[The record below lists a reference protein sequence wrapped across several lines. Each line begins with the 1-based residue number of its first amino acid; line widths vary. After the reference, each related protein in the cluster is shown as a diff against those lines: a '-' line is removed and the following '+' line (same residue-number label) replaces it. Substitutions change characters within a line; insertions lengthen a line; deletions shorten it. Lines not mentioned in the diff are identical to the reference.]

1 MSARERVLT
10 RIKDALR
17 DVPAVSTEE
26 TLEQSYATAVDRS
39 YHRQDNSDREQIIED
54 FVERV
59 TEYKATV
66 RRVSEAELAA
76 KISET
81 LAGRGVQRL
90 VVPTDLPHAWQP
102 TDLTLLTDSGN
113 LSYDELGES
122 DGVLT
127 GCAVGIAQ
135 TGTIVMDHSTAQG
148 RRAISLV
155 PDYHLCI
162 VGEDQ
167 IVGLVPEGIEAL
179 TPAIRNGRPITFI
192 SGPSATSDIEL
203 NRVEGVHGPRTL
215 DVLVVG

>member
-1 MSARERVLT
+1 SDL
-10 RIKDALR
+10 
-17 DVPAVSTEE
+17 PTEE
-26 TLEQSYATAVDRS
+26 TRAESYATAIDRS
-39 YHRQDNSDREQIIED
+39 YRHRDDRDREQIIHD
-54 FVERV
+54 FIERV

-66 RRVSEAELAA
+66 RRVREAELAT

-90 VVPTDLPHAWQP
+90 VVPIDLPTAWQP
-102 TDLTLLTDSGN
+102 TEITLLTDSGD
-113 LSYDELGES
+113 LSYDTLGAS

-162 VGEDQ
+162 VREDQ
-167 IVGLVPEGIEAL
+167 IVGLVPEGIDAL
-179 TPAIRNGRPITFI
+179 TPAVRNGRPITFI

-215 DVLVVG
+215 DVLVVGV

>member
-1 MSARERVLT
+1 MSTTREKVLQ
-10 RIKDALR
+10 RIQHALR
-17 DVPAVSTEE
+17 DVPTDE
-26 TLEQSYATAVDRS
+26 TPQTSYATAVERS
-39 YHRQDNSDREQIIED
+39 YQRQDSADRATTITD

-66 RRVSEAELAA
+66 RRVTAA
-76 KISET
+76 DLPAAISET
-81 LAGRGVQRL
+81 LAKRDVQQL
-90 VVPTDLPHAWQP
+90 VVPADLPDEWLP
-102 TDLTLLTDSGN
+102 NDLTVLRDAGD
-113 LSYDELGES
+113 LSYDDLDTS

-127 GCAVGIAQ
+127 GCAIGIAQ
-135 TGTIVMDHSTAQG
+135 TGTIVMDHSRLQG

-162 VGEDQ
+162 VRADQ
-167 IVGLVPEGIEAL
+167 IVGVVPEGIEAL
-179 TPAIRNGRPITFI
+179 TSGIQAGRPITFI